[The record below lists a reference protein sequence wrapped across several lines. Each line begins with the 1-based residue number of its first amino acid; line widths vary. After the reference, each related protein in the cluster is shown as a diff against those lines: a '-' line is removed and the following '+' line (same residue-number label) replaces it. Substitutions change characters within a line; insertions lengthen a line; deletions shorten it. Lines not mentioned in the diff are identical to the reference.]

1 MEKRKYGLFTA
12 VAMITGIVIG
22 SGIFFKSDN
31 ILVWTN
37 GSILD
42 GIIIFV
48 VAAIAIIFGSLAI
61 SQLATM
67 TDKPGG
73 IITYAEEFCSM
84 PVSCAF
90 GWFQSMAYLPSI
102 TAVVAW
108 VGGIYTCMLFSIPS
122 TLETQVLI
130 GAGYIVILYVFNI
143 LSAKLGGYI
152 QNGTTIIKL
161 IPLFLIAIAGLVA
174 GDPVQA
180 ITETPRSVGVGGL
193 MSAIPAIAFSF
204 DGWSISTAICHEI
217 KDSKKNLPRALILSP
232 ILILIVYV
240 LYFVGIS
247 TLVGPQNVAAM
258 GDEHVNHAA
267 SMLFGS
273 VGTKIILVFILTSVL
288 GTVNGIILGSI
299 RLPYALGL
307 RNMIPSANLLKR
319 ENEKLAGMP
328 VNSAICAFL
337 FSILWMVLHYVTQKF
352 QLLPNSDV
360 SEISIVTNYLGYIVL
375 YVAVI
380 RLARKGKVK
389 GRWNGYVVPVCAT
402 IGALIILMGGMQNP
416 LFGMYML
423 VSLSLVCAA
432 LIYAKVNKNRITPS

>member
-1 MEKRKYGLFTA
+1 MEKRNYGLFTA

-37 GSILD
+37 GSIVGGVLV
-42 GIIIFV
+42 FV
-48 VAAIAIIFGSLAI
+48 LAAIAIIFGSLSI

-84 PVSCAF
+84 PVGCAF

-108 VGGIYTCMLFSIPS
+108 VGGIYTCILFQFPN
-122 TLETQVLI
+122 TLENQILI
-130 GAGYIVILYVFNI
+130 GAGYILLLFFFNI

-161 IPLFLIAIAGLVA
+161 IPLFVIAIAGLIA
-174 GDPVQA
+174 GDPVQV
-180 ITETPRSVGVGGL
+180 ITETPRSIGMTGL
-193 MSAIPAIAFSF
+193 MSAIPPIAFSF
-204 DGWSISTAICHEI
+204 DGWAISTAICHEI
-217 KDSKKNLPRALILSP
+217 KDSKKNLPRALIISP

-247 TLVGPQNVAAM
+247 TLVGPQRVAEM
-258 GDEHVNHAA
+258 GDEHVNYAA
-267 SMLFGS
+267 SLLFGS
-273 VGTKIILVFILTSVL
+273 VGTKVILVFVLTSIL

-299 RLPYALGL
+299 RLPYAMGL
-307 RNMIPSANLLKR
+307 RNMLPGADILKR
-319 ENEKLAGMP
+319 ENHKLGGMP

-337 FSILWMVLHYVTQKF
+337 FSIVWLVVHYVTQKY

-380 RLARKGKVK
+380 RLARQGKIK
-389 GRWNGYVVPVCAT
+389 SLWSGYVVPVCA
-402 IGALIILMGGMQNP
+402 IVGALIILMGGLQNP

-423 VSLSLVCAA
+423 LSLAVVGAA
-432 LIYAKVNKNRITPS
+432 LLYARVNKNRILLV